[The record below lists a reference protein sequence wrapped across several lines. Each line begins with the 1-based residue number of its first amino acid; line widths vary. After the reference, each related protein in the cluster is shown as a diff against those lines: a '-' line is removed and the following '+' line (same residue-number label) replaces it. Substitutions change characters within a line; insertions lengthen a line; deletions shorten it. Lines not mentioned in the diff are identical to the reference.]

1 MRASIVARGAT
12 WLYLLAFFGFLFGPL
27 FIMVVTA
34 LNSSSFPRV
43 SPWDCLTF
51 EWFVKLAADERL
63 HSGLLTS
70 LAIGIMVV
78 ILSVS
83 LGLAG
88 ALFLARL
95 GPTSRAAVYT
105 VITVPILIP
114 GVVLGISTLIFWDRA
129 AQLLGFG
136 TDSMF
141 YNGIFLTVL
150 GQASFISS
158 YCMLVLIARLQR
170 FDNGQIEAALDLGAT
185 NTQAFRRIMLPFL
198 KPAIISA
205 AIIAFLAS
213 FENYNTTVFTISH
226 LHTFTTIISQKV
238 RLGIDPSISAVAFI
252 IILLTLIG
260 ALFYEGVWKRAELKK
275 ARKLPEGDGAAVLLR
290 SLFKRNPAM
299 IMGMMVVLATAGGIW
314 LAMGHSAAQCKA
326 DLLEHKLERQRQ
338 LEQQY
343 RHSQPAAG
351 AGETG
356 GGDASQ
362 GLGASTFGNVFDPR
376 NLEGQAGVGG
386 QEEGQ
391 QQAPEKPGQSTFG
404 NVFEPKNLEGQAGV
418 GDEGERAE
426 PQDGGQ
432 QKQ

>member
-1 MRASIVARGAT
+1 MRVNLLARGAT
-12 WLYLLAFFGFLFGPL
+12 GLYLLAFFGFLFGPL

-51 EWFVKLAADERL
+51 EWFARLAGDERL

-70 LAIGIMVV
+70 LAIGLMVV
-78 ILSVS
+78 VISVS

-88 ALFLARL
+88 ALFLSRL
-95 GPTSRAAVYT
+95 GSTSRAIVYT
-105 VITVPILIP
+105 VITAPILIP
-114 GVVLGISTLIFWDRA
+114 GVVLGISTLIFWDRT
-129 AQLLGFG
+129 AQMLGFT

-170 FDNGQIEAALDLGAT
+170 FDNGQIEAALDLGAS
-185 NTQAFRRIMLPFL
+185 NTQAFRRILLPYL

-260 ALFYEGVWKRAELKK
+260 ALFYEGASKRGELKK
-275 ARKLPEGDGAAVLLR
+275 ARVLPEGAGAGIFLQ

-299 IMGMMVVLATAGGIW
+299 IMGVMVVVATMGGIW
-314 LAMGHSAAQCKA
+314 LALGHSAEQCKA
-326 DLLEHKLERQRQ
+326 DLLQEKLERQRQ
-338 LEQQY
+338 LEEKY
-343 RHSQPAAG
+343 RVPEPAT
-351 AGETG
+351 GESG
-356 GGDASQ
+356 GASQ
-362 GLGASTFGNVFDPR
+362 GLGASTFGNVFDPK
-376 NLEGQAGVGG
+376 NLEGAAGVKDDAPAP
-386 QEEGQ
+386 
-391 QQAPEKPGQSTFG
+391 APEKPGQSTFG
-404 NVFEPKNLEGQAGV
+404 NVFDPKNLEDAAGV
-418 GDEGERAE
+418 DGKGEEAPPQPQGDS
-426 PQDGGQ
+426 Q
-432 QKQ
+432 Q